1 MNKKYFLIVAVI
13 LIAGAGFCLIENDDK
28 KKATENLCFEKKDYR
43 IVGHSMEPLLA
54 DGTYVKG
61 LAGYY
66 ECNEVQ
72 KGEIVILE
80 FKSRKESFVKKIIGI
95 AGDKIEFA
103 GEQLKLNGE
112 ILKNSGGETYAF
124 SEASRRI
131 ITASLNNGIILE
143 GRYFIL
149 GEEKGPSAYD
159 SRQFGLVEKE
169 HLKGRVINSI
179 STTNN
184 E

>member
-1 MNKKYFLIVAVI
+1 MNKKFFWAILIV
-13 LIAGAGFCLIENDDK
+13 LIAAAGIYFRPNFNEKTGEKTCFTIEN
-28 KKATENLCFEKKDYR
+28 YR

-54 DGTYVKG
+54 DGTYIKG

-66 ECNEVQ
+66 ECSEVQ

-179 STTNN
+179 STANN